1 MRDGGH
7 HVQVLFFDASDD
19 VLLRR
24 FSETRRPHPSAAGG
38 SVQDG
43 ISRERKAL
51 ESIRALADKVI
62 DTSDFNVHQL
72 KREMEQQF
80 CDAPSARRMT
90 LFLTSF
96 GYKFGIPH
104 DTDVILDVRFL
115 PNPYFVNELRGKS
128 GLDREVEEYVLGNAE
143 TRAFLDRL
151 YALLEFTLPL
161 YEREGK
167 SSLTSGSVA
176 PEAATVPSPW
186 SKSCKSDSVA
196 VVCASMSSIGTSTNK
211 FMSKIVKKIEIKN
224 KLGVHARAAAL
235 LVQTVNKFSAQI
247 SFSDDGQTTDGR
259 SILGVMSLGGPQ
271 GSKIQIEATGEDAEK
286 AVKALEK
293 LIDARFNESE

>member
-1 MRDGGH
+1 MADGLDIIIITGLSGSGKSFAIRALEDNGFFCVDNLPALLIPKFIELCHGYEEEIIRIALGVDLRGGQFLQSLPQVLADVRQAGH
-7 HVQVLFFDASDD
+7 QIQVLFFDASDD

-24 FSETRRPHPSAAGG
+24 FSETRRPHPLAGQG
-38 SVQDG
+38 STQDG
-43 ISRERKAL
+43 ISRERKEL

-80 CDAPSARRMT
+80 CQAPTARRMT

-104 DTDVILDVRFL
+104 DTDIILDVRFL
-115 PNPYFVNELRGKS
+115 PNPYFVNELRNRS
-128 GLDREVEEYVLGNAE
+128 GLEKEVEEFVIRAGE

-167 SSLTSGSVA
+167 SSLTLALGCTGGRHRSVVLV
-176 PEAATVPSPW
+176 EALQKRFGYGPFR
-186 SKSCKSDSVA
+186 
-196 VVCASMSSIGTSTNK
+196 IH
-211 FMSKIVKKIEIKN
+211 VK
-224 KLGVHARAAAL
+224 HR
-235 LVQTVNKFSAQI
+235 
-247 SFSDDGQTTDGR
+247 D
-259 SILGVMSLGGPQ
+259 
-271 GSKIQIEATGEDAEK
+271 
-286 AVKALEK
+286 
-293 LIDARFNESE
+293 IDK

>member
-1 MRDGGH
+1 MADGLDIIIITGLSGSGKSFAIRALEDNGFFCVDNLPALLIPKFIDLSHGFEEEILRIALGVDLRGGQFLRALPDVLADIRRAGH
-7 HVQVLFFDASDD
+7 RIQVLFFDASDD

-24 FSETRRPHPSAAGG
+24 FSETRRPHPLSGQG
-38 SVQDG
+38 SIQDG

-80 CDAPSARRMT
+80 CQAPSARRMM

-104 DTDVILDVRFL
+104 DTDIILDVRFL

-128 GLDREVEEYVLGNAE
+128 GLEKEVEEYVLGNGE

-167 SSLTSGSVA
+167 SSLTLALGCTGGRHRSVA
-176 PEAATVPSPW
+176 
-186 SKSCKSDSVA
+186 
-196 VVCASMSSIGTSTNK
+196 
-211 FMSKIVKKIEIKN
+211 
-224 KLGVHARAAAL
+224 
-235 LVQTVNKFSAQI
+235 LVQELQKRF
-247 SFSDDGQTTDGR
+247 
-259 SILGVMSLGGPQ
+259 GG
-271 GSKIQIEATGEDAEK
+271 GEYRIH
-286 AVKALEK
+286 VKHRD
-293 LIDARFNESE
+293 IDK

>member
-1 MRDGGH
+1 MANGLEIFIITGLSGSGKSFAIRALEDNGFFCVDNLPAPLIPKFVELCQGYQEDIMRIALGVDLRGSQFLRALPEVLTDVRGGGH

-43 ISRERKAL
+43 IARERIAL

-62 DTSDFNVHQL
+62 DTSDLNVHEL

-80 CDAPSARRMT
+80 CDAPSGRRMT

-128 GLDREVEEYVLGNAE
+128 GLDWEVEQYVLGNAE

-167 SSLTSGSVA
+167 SSLTLGLGCTGGRHRSVA
-176 PEAATVPSPW
+176 LVEELQKRFGGGSLR
-186 SKSCKSDSVA
+186 
-196 VVCASMSSIGTSTNK
+196 IH
-211 FMSKIVKKIEIKN
+211 VK
-224 KLGVHARAAAL
+224 HR
-235 LVQTVNKFSAQI
+235 
-247 SFSDDGQTTDGR
+247 D
-259 SILGVMSLGGPQ
+259 
-271 GSKIQIEATGEDAEK
+271 
-286 AVKALEK
+286 
-293 LIDARFNESE
+293 IDK